1 MTKKAKLITIITSAV
16 VAVALIVTAICL
28 IVANANRKKEYE
40 LREKTATSIMTCET
54 NPSVQFVLNGNDKV
68 MRVVALNNDG
78 KALELNGEFIGLTA
92 EDAAELFVK
101 ITTKAGKIS
110 LDITASGTT
119 VTITFSGS
127 KQDYSEMS
135 KSVVNKVNKFFD
147 ENGIIAGAKS
157 QIEELKESVKRLKP
171 TASNVDTKTLD
182 ELFTQY
188 DNIANLVSKVI
199 PDNMASFYAKYDE
212 LNAEYLKKEAEINS
226 YIKQWK
232 DAIALLPKGSD
243 EIAKLNAKITST
255 QKTLSDYYDFFV
267 NQVNDALPSA
277 EILQNALNTLKA
289 QFEQKIN
296 DFKAT
301 FDAHKTEFE
310 NNKTEFEQKIKEF
323 RDSLNQN

>member
-171 TASNVDTKTLD
+171 TASDVDTKTLD

-212 LNAEYLKKEAEINS
+212 LNAEYLKKEARESNIYGGYCRTLKDLLIDNEFMYDFRRCFGVS
-226 YIKQWK
+226 SFPILNRFPTELLVSDDERMDNLKQDFHSVDECYIDQLSKEYGFWLNNAQAIIYDHDIDLK
-232 DAIALLPKGSD
+232 DAK
-243 EIAKLNAKITST
+243 
-255 QKTLSDYYDFFV
+255 
-267 NQVNDALPSA
+267 
-277 EILQNALNTLKA
+277 
-289 QFEQKIN
+289 
-296 DFKAT
+296 DFKI
-301 FDAHKTEFE
+301 
-310 NNKTEFEQKIKEF
+310 IKEM
-323 RDSLNQN
+323 

>member
-1 MTKKAKLITIITSAV
+1 MSKKAKLITIITSAV

-92 EDAAELFVK
+92 EEAAELFVK
-101 ITTKAGKIS
+101 ITTEVGKIN
-110 LDITASGTT
+110 LDIASDGTT
-119 VTITFSGS
+119 VTISFSGS
-127 KQDYSEMS
+127 KQDYSDMS
-135 KSVVNKVNKFFD
+135 KAVVDKVNNYFD
-147 ENGIIAGAKS
+147 ENGIIAGAIS

-171 TASNVDTKTLD
+171 TASGVDTKTLD

-188 DNIANLVSKVI
+188 NNIADMVAGVVPN
-199 PDNMASFYAKYDE
+199 NMASFYEKYDE
-212 LNAEYLKKEAEINS
+212 FNAEYLKKEQEINAAV
-226 YIKQWK
+226 QQCK
-232 DAIALLPKGSD
+232 DLIALLPADS
-243 EIAKLNAKITST
+243 EQIATLNSKINILLLDLDTAY
-255 QKTLSDYYDFFV
+255 KNFV
-267 NQVNDALPSA
+267 KAVNDWKPTA
-277 EILQNALNTLKA
+277 ESLTQTLNNLKN
-289 QFEQKIN
+289 QFEQQIN

-310 NNKTEFEQKIKEF
+310 NNKTEFEQKIKAF